1 MYSCEERKGKRMRYL
16 EELEQKVLL
25 LINKNQDLQ
34 ARFNVM
40 AKEFEILRDQNRQ
53 YEVTILNEV
62 NTTRALAQEK
72 AALTNGIEELLN
84 SINALENAHS

>member
-84 SINALENAHS
+84 SINALENAH